1 MKIIVCGAGQVGFN
15 IAKQLSEQ
23 GSDVTVI
30 DQSAEL
36 VRKISDSLDVQGL
49 VGHAS
54 DPYMLEKANAT
65 DADLIVAVTISDE
78 VNMVA
83 CQVAHSLFQV
93 PTKIA
98 RIRNQSYLKNKW
110 ADLFNRDNMPIDV
123 IISPEKEVAEAL
135 ARRMQLPGAFN
146 MMPFVDDRV
155 RVIGMELDENCPVV
169 NTPLRQLTE
178 LFPKL
183 QTSVLAIYR
192 KGRMFLPSSA
202 DQMEVGDEVYVAV
215 DSSRTERTMSV
226 FGHEEKEARRVVIIG
241 GGNVGFYL
249 ARSLEENDSK
259 VNLKI
264 VEMDP
269 NRAEKIALNLDR
281 SLVINGDALS
291 REILTEVN
299 VSEAETLV
307 AVADDDEVNIL
318 TSLLAKREGCERAI
332 ALINNPVYGT
342 LTGSLGVDV
351 ALDPRETTVS
361 SILRHIRRG
370 RIRDLYSVREGQAE
384 IIEAE
389 VIEGS
394 EVVGQKIS
402 QMKLKGE
409 IRIGIVIRGDDCLIP
424 TGDTRFEPGDRVVLL
439 SLFGAVSKV
448 EKLFSARSTY
458 F

>member
-30 DQSAEL
+30 DQSSEL
-36 VRKISDSLDVQGL
+36 IRKISDSLDVQGI

-54 DPYMLEKANAT
+54 DPYMLDKANAT
-65 DADLIVAVTISDE
+65 DADMIVAVTFSDE
-78 VNMVA
+78 INMIA

-98 RIRNQSYLKNKW
+98 RVRNQAYLSKKW

-135 ARRMQLPGAFN
+135 SRRMQLPGAFN
-146 MMPFVDDRV
+146 MVPFVGGDV
-155 RVIGMELDENCPVV
+155 RVIGMVLEDNCPVV
-169 NTPLRQLTE
+169 NTPLRQLSE
-178 LFPKL
+178 LFPNL
-183 QTSVLAIYR
+183 QTSVLAIIR
-192 KGRMFLPSSA
+192 HGKVFLPSSS

-215 DSSRTERTMSV
+215 EKAQTARTMAV
-226 FGHEEKEARRVVIIG
+226 FGHEEQMARRVVIIG

-249 ARSLEENDSK
+249 AQILEEQDSNI
-259 VNLKI
+259 NLKI
-264 VEMDP
+264 VEMDQE
-269 NRAEKIALNLDR
+269 RAEKVAVKLSR

-291 REILTEVN
+291 REILAEVN
-299 VSEAETLV
+299 VAEAETVV
-307 AVADDDEVNIL
+307 AVANDDEVNIL
-318 TSLLAKREGCERAI
+318 TSLLAKREGCARAI
-332 ALINNPVYGT
+332 ALINNTVYGS

-351 ALDPRETTVS
+351 AIDPRESTVS

-394 EVVGQKIS
+394 EVAGLTVS
-402 QMKLKGE
+402 SLKFKGDV
-409 IRIGIVIRGDDCLIP
+409 RIGIIRRGDDYIIP
-424 TGDTRFEPGDRVVLL
+424 AGDTRFEPGDRVVLL
-439 SLFGAVSKV
+439 SLFDAVHKV